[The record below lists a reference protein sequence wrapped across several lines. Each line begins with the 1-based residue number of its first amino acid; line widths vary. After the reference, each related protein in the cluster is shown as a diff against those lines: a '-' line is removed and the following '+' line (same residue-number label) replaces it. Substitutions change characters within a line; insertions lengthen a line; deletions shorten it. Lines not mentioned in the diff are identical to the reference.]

1 MGRFNELYEN
11 MKYVFEEDGPV
22 EVTRRFVS
30 HGVNLINCLTDRD
43 RNYNVGNS
51 DFVDVLFIN
60 GCDYSVPH
68 PIRYRVDHQAEQ
80 LRAAGLSTRVINA
93 WELNEDHAR
102 LARVFIVFRCPYA
115 DVVGD
120 FIKLVH
126 SLNKKVYFDI
136 DDLVIDTVYTDTI
149 PFVAGMTGSAREQYD
164 DGVRRMG
171 KTLSLCDGVITTT
184 KQLAEEL
191 SKYSPEVFVN
201 RNVASEEMLYFSD
214 RALYERDVL
223 PKLELNEIKPD
234 DRHRWK
240 VAKERASRRSG
251 FSIGYFSGSITH
263 NDDFEMILPA
273 IADFMANHEDVKL
286 YVVGELDVP
295 EQLKPFES
303 RIVKLP
309 FSPWRHLPKMISAVD
324 VNLIPLRDSVFNR
337 AKSENK
343 WVEAALVKVPSIA
356 SNVGA
361 LADSI
366 VDGVDGIL
374 CDSVTQWSN
383 QLESLYSDAE
393 RRKRIAN
400 AAYATCRSKHV
411 TSNTCMGLADF
422 VRDHE
427 SANIA
432 FVLPGMTISGGVL
445 VAVKHAEL
453 LQSIGFDVTVIV
465 PEPIEEKAQEV
476 SAWLDLAGRR
486 LPVLFCKDAVLRG
499 CFDKMVATMW
509 STVGFI
515 KHYLNVGSR
524 YYLVQNYETDFYV
537 ADAPERFECS
547 ATYGYNPDLI
557 YCTISEWC
565 VDWLRESY
573 AKTGV
578 RFARNGLDLGIFPSV
593 NRDWSGKIRI
603 LIEGDSSSEYKNV
616 DESFRIV
623 DMLPK
628 DRFEIWYLSYKG
640 EPKKWYRVDKYLK
653 AVPHDEVGKVYG
665 QCHILLKTS
674 ILESFSYPPLEM
686 MATGG
691 ATVVLR
697 NGGNAEFLEDGFN
710 SLLFDQG
717 EDEKAVRLIMSLV
730 DDVALR
736 EKLRVNGLKTAASRN
751 WDLLEEEIVALYQ

>member
-1 MGRFNELYEN
+1 MSRLVELYDN
-11 MKYVFEEDGPV
+11 MKYVYAEDGPA
-22 EVTRRFVS
+22 EVGKRLLRHGTDFVN
-30 HGVNLINCLTDRD
+30 GLIAGANADSKGT
-43 RNYNVGNS
+43 S

-80 LRAAGLSTRVINA
+80 LRAAGLSTRVVNA
-93 WELNEDHAR
+93 WELNEDYAR

-120 FIKLVH
+120 FIKLAH
-126 SLNKKVYFDI
+126 SLNKTVYFDI
-136 DDLVIDTVYTDTI
+136 DDLVIDTAYTDTI
-149 PFVAGMTGSAREQYD
+149 PFVAAMTGNDREQYD

-184 KQLAEEL
+184 KQLADEL
-191 SKYSPEVFVN
+191 SKYSPEVFIN
-201 RNVASEEMLYFSD
+201 RNVASEEMLYFSE

-223 PKLELNEIKPD
+223 PELALDEINSD

-240 VAKERASRRSG
+240 VAKERDSKRLG
-251 FSIGYFSGSITH
+251 FSLGYFSGSITH

-273 IADFMANHEDVKL
+273 IAGFMAKHEDVKL
-286 YVVGELDVP
+286 HVVGELDMP
-295 EQLKPFES
+295 EQLEPFES

-309 FSPWRHLPKMISAVD
+309 FSSWRHLPKMISAVD
-324 VNLIPLRDSVFNR
+324 LNLIPLRDTVFNR

-374 CDSVTQWSN
+374 CDSIDQWAAE
-383 QLESLYSDAE
+383 LENLYADAK
-393 RRKRIAN
+393 RRKRIAG
-400 AAYATCRSKHV
+400 AAYDVCRSKHV
-411 TSNTCMGLADF
+411 TTNSCMGLAQF
-422 VRDHE
+422 IRDHE

-445 VAVKHAEL
+445 VAIKHAEI
-453 LQSIGFDVTVIV
+453 LQRKGLDVSIIV
-465 PEPIEEKAQEV
+465 PEPLDKKVQEV
-476 SAWLDLAGRR
+476 CPWLNATDCK
-486 LPVLFCKDAVLRG
+486 LPILFCKDAVLRG
-499 CFDKMVATMW
+499 HFDKMVATMW

-515 KHYLNVGSR
+515 KHYVNVDSR
-524 YYLVQNYETDFYV
+524 LYLVQNFETDFYV
-537 ADAPERFECS
+537 ADAPERFDCS
-547 ATYGYNPDLI
+547 ATYGYNPDLT
-557 YCTISEWC
+557 YCTISKWC
-565 VDWLRESY
+565 LDWLRDSY
-573 AKTGV
+573 SKMDV
-578 RFARNGLDLGIFPSV
+578 RFARNGLDLSIFPEID
-593 NRDWSGKIRI
+593 RDWSGKIRI

-623 DMLPK
+623 DLLPR
-628 DRFEIWYLSYKG
+628 DRFEVWYLSYKG

-674 ILESFSYPPLEM
+674 VLESFSYPPLEM

-691 ATVVLR
+691 AAVVLR
-697 NGGNAEFLEDGFN
+697 NGGNAEFLEDGVN
-710 SLLFDQG
+710 ALLFNRG
-717 EDEKAVRLIMSLV
+717 EDEKAAQLIMNLV
-730 DDVALR
+730 DDGDLR
-736 EKLRVNGLKTAASRN
+736 ERLRVNGLKTAGLRS
-751 WDLLEEEIVALYQ
+751 WDLLEDEIVSLYE